1 MKNEMEECEQKNYEW
16 KKKHDI
22 CERENFN
29 LKRDVVI
36 LQRKVDDQKLQIDD
50 LKDSIKENEMRR
62 SNQSNAEELYQRQMT
77 RVREENLELK
87 KQKND
92 IQRQLDSKLDVIIQL
107 KDDNK
112 ALREEM
118 DQKTNENNKIK
129 TKLQQQVQ
137 SNANPIV
144 DTTAKPNNMNLS
156 PIFF

>member
-1 MKNEMEECEQKNYEW
+1 MKNEMEECEKKNYEW

-112 ALREEM
+112 ALKEEM
-118 DQKTNENNKIK
+118 DQKNK
-129 TKLQQQVQ
+129 
-137 SNANPIV
+137 
-144 DTTAKPNNMNLS
+144 
-156 PIFF
+156 